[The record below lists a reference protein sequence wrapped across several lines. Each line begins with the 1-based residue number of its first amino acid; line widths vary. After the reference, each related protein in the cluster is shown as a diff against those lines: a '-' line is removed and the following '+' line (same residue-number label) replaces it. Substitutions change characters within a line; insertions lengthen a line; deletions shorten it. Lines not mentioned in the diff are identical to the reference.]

1 MKKLHCSY
9 PPTVTIK
16 ENYVETHYFEC
27 QCGGDEHMLKFVVDD
42 EDFYLNVFLNQ
53 YRGFFH
59 RLWIAIKYV
68 FGYKCKYGHWDSW
81 MLRPEDVQRL
91 KGLLDK
97 HVPYTA
103 QVEPQTKLSYRGDER
118 DFSPRIPRFLP
129 EEE

>member
-1 MKKLHCSY
+1 M
-9 PPTVTIK
+9 
-16 ENYVETHYFEC
+16 ETYYFEC

-53 YRGFFH
+53 YRSFFH
-59 RLWIAIKYV
+59 RLWIAVKYV

-91 KGLLDK
+91 KDLLDK

-103 QVEPQTKLSYRGDER
+103 QVDHPTREEVEKDLYKIENMPAQLPKRE
-118 DFSPRIPRFLP
+118 PRFRD
-129 EEE
+129 